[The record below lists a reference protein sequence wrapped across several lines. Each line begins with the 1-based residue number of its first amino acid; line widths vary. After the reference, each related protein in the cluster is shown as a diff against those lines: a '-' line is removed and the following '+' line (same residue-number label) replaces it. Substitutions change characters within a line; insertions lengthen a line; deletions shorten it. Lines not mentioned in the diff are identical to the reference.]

1 MRRIKAAMFTAVILC
16 TAFFLVFP
24 AKALADAG
32 PKPSIHVGFAGIAE
46 EEVFYGTLLSQYD
59 TTGPCS
65 AWDGTEEYARYAP
78 GDEGYEIW
86 KKFVDY
92 QDSDGYYF
100 LQEWWECS
108 GEDGISWTY
117 YPPYSFK
124 ILLYFPEED
133 LFCVSPV
140 YERYAFDSYYTV
152 DLSDYR
158 SGSLTAEKSYDYT
171 WEFVSLAVRIVF
183 TVLVEL
189 AAAWLFGYRSR
200 KALSFLARVNVIT
213 QVGLN
218 VALNAAN
225 YTSGYFL
232 FIFLYVLLELAVT
245 VAEMLLYIRFLPRY
259 AEKSKKSRA
268 AAYAWTANILSFA
281 AGMWLAAVIPGIF

>member
-1 MRRIKAAMFTAVILC
+1 MRRTKATMFTAVILC
-16 TAFFLVFP
+16 AAFFLAFP
-24 AKALADAG
+24 VKALADAG
-32 PKPSIHVGFAGIAE
+32 PKPSVHVGFTGIAE
-46 EEVFYGTLLSQYD
+46 GEVFYGTLLSQYD
-59 TTGPCS
+59 STGPYS
-65 AWDGTEEYARYAP
+65 AWDGTEEYALYAP
-78 GDEGYEIW
+78 GDGGYEIW

-92 QDSDGYYF
+92 QDPDGYYF
-100 LQEWWECS
+100 LQEWWRCS

-171 WEFVSLAVRIVF
+171 WELISLAARIVL
-183 TVLVEL
+183 TICVEL
-189 AAAWLFGYRSR
+189 AAARLFGYRSR
-200 KALSFLARVNVIT
+200 KALLFLVRVNVIT

-218 VALNAAN
+218 VALNVAN
-225 YTSGYFL
+225 YASGYFL

-245 VAEMLLYIRFLPRY
+245 VAEMLLYIRYLPRY
-259 AEKSKKSRA
+259 AENTKKGRA
-268 AAYAWTANILSFA
+268 AAYAWAANILSFVV
-281 AGMWLAAVIPGIF
+281 GMWLAAVIPGIF

>member
-1 MRRIKAAMFTAVILC
+1 MLAAVIFC

-32 PKPSIHVGFAGIAE
+32 PKPSVQVGFTGMAE
-46 EEVFYGTLLSQYD
+46 GDVFYGTLLSQND
-59 TTGPCS
+59 STGPYS
-65 AWDGTEEYARYAP
+65 AWDGTEEYAFCAP

-100 LQEWWECS
+100 LQEWWRCS

-140 YERYAFDSYYTV
+140 YERYAFDSYYTA
-152 DLSDYR
+152 DLSNYW
-158 SGSLTAEKSYDYT
+158 SGSLTAVKSYDYT
-171 WEFVSLAVRIVF
+171 WELVSLAARIVL
-183 TVLVEL
+183 TLLAEL
-189 AAAWLFGYRSR
+189 AAARLFGYRSR
-200 KALSFLARVNVIT
+200 KALSFLVRVNVIT
-213 QVGLN
+213 QIGLN
-218 VALNAAN
+218 VALNIADFAG
-225 YTSGYFL
+225 GYFL
-232 FIFLYVLLELAVT
+232 FVFLYVLLELAVT

-259 AEKSKKSRA
+259 AENTKKGRA

-281 AGMWLAAVIPGIF
+281 VGMWLAAVIPGMF